1 MRSEEIIF
9 LVHGYN
15 KSDSD
20 MKFLKKSFEEM
31 DYKINSDTLPLLFS
45 SVEKCTEIFKEK
57 VNYTINSDIKY
68 KKIHFIGH
76 SMGGIIIRKFLE
88 NNKIENLGRCILIA
102 TPNRGMKLADFAE
115 KKVRLFGRI
124 FKPIHDTVSYRM
136 KINKPMNIPE
146 PEIGV
151 IAGNKNN
158 LILGLLLSKN
168 SDGRVEVE
176 ETKFEGMKE
185 FMVLNYGHKEIHHKS
200 ETVKLADNFLQ
211 NGTFEIKKS

>member
-1 MRSEEIIF
+1 MRSEEVIF

-15 KSDSD
+15 KSNSD
-20 MKFLKKSFEEM
+20 MKFLKKNLEEM
-31 DYKINSDTLPLLFS
+31 GYKISSNTLPILFS
-45 SVEKCTEIFKEK
+45 SLEKCTQILKKRVDEELNLNKE
-57 VNYTINSDIKY
+57 Y

-88 NNKIENLGRCILIA
+88 NNRVNNLGRCILIA
-102 TPNRGMKLADFAE
+102 TPNKGMKLADFAE
-115 KKVRLFGRI
+115 KKVRWFGRI
-124 FKPIHDTVSYRM
+124 FKPIYDAVSYRM
-136 KINKPMNIPE
+136 KINRPVNIPE

-158 LILGLLLSKN
+158 LILGRLLSEN

-200 ETVKLADNFLQ
+200 ETVIFADNFLQ
-211 NGTFEIKKS
+211 NGKFKL

>member
-1 MRSEEIIF
+1 MRDKEIII

-15 KSDSD
+15 KSESD
-20 MKFLKKSFEEM
+20 MKFLKENFEQMGYRSITE
-31 DYKINSDTLPLLFS
+31 TVPLLFN
-45 SVEKCTEIFKEK
+45 SVETCVNIFKEK
-57 VNYTINSDIKY
+57 VEKILIEEANY